1 MQVQSQYPLLFS
13 CFVDFFQKVS
23 FEKYFEADYNQNLKN
38 LIFFVFALYNFRL
51 LYPDYNV

>member
-1 MQVQSQYPLLFS
+1 MQVQSQYPIVFS

-51 LYPDYNV
+51 LCPDYNV